1 MATVTAKKLLDQ
13 YLADQGLT
21 ATVTGVQYTISL
33 NRLEDLLDKNPNA
46 SGLQI
51 SLALLKNGAIK
62 ENAEANLPAGGDLTS
77 SVAGNVQNAKDT
89 IEAGEGEGGEGEGG
103 EPTPADFTL
112 TKANN
117 KEVINGTAES
127 EVFDATELG
136 SLQDDDIII
145 DASSTDNDVLNAAV
159 NGNATKSRIQNVET
173 INLKGE
179 YLDVGFDLINVSG
192 TKTLNLSTKIAGGT
206 GTVTNANSM
215 NAEKIVAG
223 ENVGTLAI
231 TSLASGTRD
240 TVTVDAGNATKVNLT
255 GVAAGADSYDVKL
268 AENATVVLA
277 TTTYASPGDK
287 LRLDLAGGKN
297 NVLETDAAG
306 AADNKALALT
316 LNASTADAVVDLTN
330 GAGASLAAKTIEVT
344 GSKNVTL
351 VSKTGA
357 SLKGDG
363 TVGAGNESITN
374 TGSGTATIKITGT
387 LAAGQTFQ
395 AAQVDVF
402 EIAKGADAAT
412 GTLTL
417 NENTKLNLAGA
428 IVTGDLTLNIDYSK
442 QNTTGF
448 TASTARVDVS
458 EAQTK
463 KLITGAN
470 VKTVLVNVTPDETT
484 DTDKDEN
491 GHKESSLTLAE
502 LDISAAATTAAVIQG
517 SENLVISTLTMNAD
531 DVLAASNMT
540 GNLTLTSVAAGASGK
555 KATIVGGKGNT
566 TIGGLSADVF
576 DIQISAGDKNNI
588 ILTGAADGTKVTATG
603 GTSTITSVGGTAAGD
618 ITIKL
623 ADGNDTVTVG
633 KNNTVTLGGGNDTVK
648 LADNLAGV
656 VVKDFVLGTDTIV
669 LSGVQATGNIDLSK
683 VAAPT
688 KGAYFISGA
697 ATAAGV
703 WGITLENGGTGLT
716 ATDLRNSVQLDI
728 TAKDASTVI
737 AGDLNDIVAV
747 KADESA
753 TITTGGGKDK
763 VVLNAGDQTTAT
775 VKDFTVGSD
784 TIVVTG
790 ALSDNFGVN
799 LKNVAEASGAY
810 TIGDGGSGN
819 KGAIFTLQNGGK
831 NITTDGDLTGIVQ
844 LGNKAGSTITYLKVV
859 HAGSASENVV
869 VTGGSSNDFVELAG
883 NAKMWTATVGVVDSG
898 NANKQAVF
906 QFSNN
911 GGMDTIKLSAMD
923 GTDLLNFN
931 SLSGI
936 DTSVGKVDL
945 AASAAKVGDAI
956 DGAVY
961 IFADS
966 SAGAAGAK
974 ITTLVAH
981 DANGYTQDVIN
992 AEVAA
997 FINAGLGVSAGEKY
1011 VVIINDNSTATY
1023 GTKAWGGGTTE
1034 AANSYIYLV
1043 DGTNDGVSADNITLI
1058 GQLYNAG
1065 TDATAA
1071 VVL

>member
-1 MATVTAKKLLDQ
+1 MAQFTPQEFLATYLAQNNIAALSPREQYIVLGRLQQVLDASAATGTEPTPQRLAVALAGSETIRAQTGINDSQSESLIAALIVSADDTVT
-13 YLADQGLT
+13 Y
-21 ATVTGVQYTISL
+21 I
-33 NRLEDLLDKNPNA
+33 EE
-46 SGLQI
+46 
-51 SLALLKNGAIK
+51 NG
-62 ENAEANLPAGGDLTS
+62 
-77 SVAGNVQNAKDT
+77 SV
-89 IEAGEGEGGEGEGG
+89 
-103 EPTPADFTL
+103 EPPVDPDTPADFTL
-112 TKANN
+112 TKAND
-117 KEVINGTAES
+117 KEIFNGTAKS

-136 SLQDDDIII
+136 SLQDGDIII
-145 DASSTDNDVLNAAV
+145 DTSTTDRDVLNAVV
-159 NGNATKSRIQNVET
+159 NNNNTAARIQNVEE
-173 INLKGE
+173 INLVGE
-179 YLDVGFDLINVSG
+179 YLTTGFDLTNVYSA
-192 TKTLNLSTKIAGGT
+192 KEVNLSTKIAGGT
-206 GTVTNANSM
+206 GTITNANSL
-215 NAEKIVAG
+215 NAAKISAG
-223 ENVGTLAI
+223 ANIGTLNVS
-231 TSLASGTRD
+231 SLASGTRD
-240 TVTVDAGNATKVNLT
+240 TVQIDGGSASKVTIT
-255 GVAAGADSYDVKL
+255 GSANGADLYDVKL
-268 AENATVVLA
+268 AKNAAVTLNTLDSANDAV
-277 TTTYASPGDK
+277 
-287 LRLDLAGGKN
+287 RLDLAGGKST
-297 NVLETDAAG
+297 LTTG
-306 AADNKALALT
+306 AAFKDNLKLT
-316 LNASTADAVVDLTN
+316 LNASAEDTVVELTN
-330 GAGASLAAKTIEVT
+330 GGANAPAKNIVLT
-344 GSKNVTL
+344 GSKNITL
-351 VSKTGA
+351 ETATGA
-357 SLKGDG
+357 SLVSATPG
-363 TVGAGNESITN
+363 TGAVIITDS
-374 TGSGTATIKITGT
+374 GSGVSTIKTTGV
-387 LAAGQTFQ
+387 LAAGQDFQ
-395 AAQVDVF
+395 NAKVDVF
-402 EIAKGADAAT
+402 EIAGTAGASA
-412 GTLTL
+412 LTL
-417 NENTKLNLAGA
+417 NENTKLNL
-428 IVTGDLTLNIDYSK
+428 TGDASADLTVNLDN
-442 QNTTGF
+442 
-448 TASTARVDVS
+448 ASADPAKALANGAGTLRVDVS
-458 EAQTK
+458 ETQAAA
-463 KLITGAN
+463 LITGAK
-470 VKTVLVNVTPDETT
+470 VGTLLIQATPDKVT

-491 GHKESSLTLAE
+491 GFKESSITVKE
-502 LDISAAATTAAVIQG
+502 IDVSAAATKAVVVNG
-517 SENLVISTLTMNAD
+517 SENLVITELKAD
-531 DVLAASNMT
+531 DGDAIAASNLT
-540 GNLTLTSVAAGASGK
+540 GNLTLTKVTGSAVTDEI
-555 KATIVGGKGNT
+555 TIVGGKGNT
-566 TIGGLSADVF
+566 TLGAGAHKGVLNIQLSSGVNS
-576 DIQISAGDKNNI
+576 INLNGAG
-588 ILTGAADGTKVTATG
+588 DGTKVTATG
-603 GTSTITSVGGTAAGD
+603 GTNTITSVAGSSAPGD

-623 ADGNDTVTVG
+623 ADGNDSVTV
-633 KNNTVTLGGGNDTVK
+633 KANNTVTLGGGNDTVN

-669 LSGVQATGNIDLSK
+669 LSGAQAAGNIDLSK

-697 ATAAGV
+697 ATGAGV

-844 LGNKAGSTITYLKVV
+844 LGSSTAAYLTVKND
-859 HAGSASENVV
+859 GSATENVV
-869 VTGGSSNDFVELAG
+869 VTGGSSNDFVELTGAT
-883 NAKMWTATVGVVDSG
+883 KMWDATVGVVDAA

-911 GGMDTIKLSAMD
+911 GGMDTIKLNAMD
-923 GTDLLNFN
+923 GKDLLNFN

-1011 VVIINDNSTATY
+1011 VVIINDNSTTTY

-1065 TDATAA
+1065 AVDATAA